1 MLDYKTIITQ
11 RYALHM
17 SGRQIADTLGVSKSG
32 VNDFLK
38 AFETCETLSYPLP
51 KGITNY
57 GIYSQVYGK
66 PDPVSADSG
75 FVIPDYSFV
84 DKELTGRKNMTLIF
98 LWGRYKNQCIADEAK
113 FYSYRQFCSR
123 YAD

>member
-17 SGRQIADTLGVSKSG
+17 SGRQIDDTLGVSKSG

-66 PDPVSADSG
+66 TDPVCADSG
-75 FVIPDYSFV
+75 FVMPDYSSV
-84 DKELTGRKNMTLIF
+84 DVARLFNLT
-98 LWGRYKNQCIADEAK
+98 ADDNLAPN
-113 FYSYRQFCSR
+113 
-123 YAD
+123 

>member
-57 GIYSQVYGK
+57 GIYVNGRS
-66 PDPVSADSG
+66 PVP
-75 FVIPDYSFV
+75 F
-84 DKELTGRKNMTLIF
+84 R
-98 LWGRYKNQCIADEAK
+98 
-113 FYSYRQFCSR
+113 CSR
-123 YAD
+123 ILRQYCKL